1 MSAVPCGGRMP
12 LSTMLV
18 VEFDAAIFEK
28 ANETV
33 PMVQA

>member
-1 MSAVPCGGRMP
+1 MEVEHDWAHASFHDVG
-12 LSTMLV
+12 
-18 VEFDAAIFEK
+18 VEFDAAVFEK